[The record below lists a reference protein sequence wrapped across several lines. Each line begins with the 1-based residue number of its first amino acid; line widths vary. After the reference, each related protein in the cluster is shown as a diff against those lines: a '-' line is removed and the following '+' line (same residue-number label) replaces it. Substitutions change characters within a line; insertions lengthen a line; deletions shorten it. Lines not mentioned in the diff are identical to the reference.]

1 MLNNAEPYRRALC
14 SCCVRR
20 TMKDSPSD
28 SWLYLAGS
36 ITLCL
41 SSSLSLLL
49 CCMEWQGDSRLG
61 ISQSLSSSSV
71 PSACKQPRLLIPV
84 RYGTLQKKGGGRGGG
99 TTEETKQ
106 DWRRKRKN
114 YKAWTPGGSRAEGNR
129 SRALEEWRRG
139 RDSGI
144 DRDTKIRE
152 LWHLDELQTTWTI

>member
-84 RYGTLQKKGGGRGGG
+84 RYGTLQKKGGGRGGWDNG
-99 TTEETKQ
+99 GDKAGLTEETQKLQ
-106 DWRRKRKN
+106 SMNSGWKSGRREQEPGVGGM
-114 YKAWTPGGSRAEGNR
+114 KARTGQRN
-129 SRALEEWRRG
+129 
-139 RDSGI
+139 
-144 DRDTKIRE
+144 
-152 LWHLDELQTTWTI
+152 